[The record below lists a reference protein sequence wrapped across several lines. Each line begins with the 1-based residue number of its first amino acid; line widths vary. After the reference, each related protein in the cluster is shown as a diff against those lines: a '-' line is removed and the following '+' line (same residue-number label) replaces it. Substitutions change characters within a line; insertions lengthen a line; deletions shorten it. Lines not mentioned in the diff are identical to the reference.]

1 MIKILVD
8 CDPGIDDSVALLYA
22 LHKKGVEVVG
32 ISTSVGNVTAKQGA
46 RNALNLLKLAG
57 REGEIPVCIG
67 AEKPLVGECEEFPDY
82 IHGINGFGDVELEAS
97 KQPPIV
103 CDVCDFLYEKACE
116 FENELVLV
124 TLGRLTNIANT
135 LKKYP
140 DFAKKIKRVVM
151 MGGSIDGYGNV
162 APMVEANFGGDP
174 EAADIAICAD
184 WHVTIVGLNVTTKTI
199 LTMNDI
205 KMAKTYCRE
214 ECKKI
219 LQFIEDEMQCY
230 MKGVRLQNWMRN
242 ACPVHDPLAMMV
254 AINPS
259 LVTTQ
264 HRVTRIECGG
274 TYSRGMV
281 VTDKREY
288 PIDGPM
294 VEHCVDVDGNRA
306 INELF
311 AVYQESI
318 FE

>member
-1 MIKILVD
+1 MIKLLID
-8 CDPGIDDSVALLYA
+8 CDPGVDDSVAILYA
-22 LHKKGVEVVG
+22 LHKKGVEIVG

-46 RNALNLLKLAG
+46 VNTLNLLKLAG
-57 REGEIPVCIG
+57 KEGSIPVCAG
-67 AEKPLVGECEEFPDY
+67 AEKPLSGACDEFPDF
-82 IHGINGFGDVELEAS
+82 IHGVNGFGDVELEPS
-97 KQPPIV
+97 NQKPV
-103 CDVCDFLYEKACE
+103 DMDVCDFIYEKACE
-116 FENELVLV
+116 HEGELVLI

-135 LKKYP
+135 SEKYP
-140 DFAKKIKRVVM
+140 DFPKKIKRVVM
-151 MGGSIDGYGNV
+151 MGGSIGGYGNV

-184 WHVTIVGLNVTTKTI
+184 WHVTIVGLDVTLKTV

-205 KMAKTYCRE
+205 KMAKEYCRE

-219 LQFIEDEMQCY
+219 LQFIEDEMHCY

-254 AINPS
+254 AVNPS
-259 LVTTQ
+259 LVLTQ

-281 VTDKREY
+281 VTDMREY
-288 PIDGPM
+288 PIEGPM
-294 VEHCVDVDGNRA
+294 VEHCIQVDSSRA
-306 INELF
+306 LNELF
-311 AVYQESI
+311 AVYQDPM